1 MTIEQR
7 LEQLE
12 QRNKR
17 LTVALT
23 MMAVVICAVVT
34 MAATGEKN
42 GDFDMVRTKALW
54 VANDAGDLIV
64 GLSANDGGDGLVITY
79 SAKGEDLVSL
89 SSSPNGGGIQVY
101 NKIGEE
107 IAMMVANEYGN
118 GVVATHSA
126 KGKELVVLNSTVG
139 R

>member
-17 LTVALT
+17 LTVALR

-42 GDFDMVRTKALW
+42 GDFDMVRRKAVW

-79 SAKGEDLVSL
+79 SAKGEDLVNL

-107 IAMMVANEYGN
+107 IA
-118 GVVATHSA
+118 
-126 KGKELVVLNSTVG
+126 
-139 R
+139 